1 MRRLYVILLSLTILF
16 GQFSGSVYGEQ
27 TKVLTGVETQASS
40 PMITIK
46 SLLEGYSKEESWLD
60 QQLASGYSL
69 YLIHKAL
76 EAEKNGGVTAEAW
89 LAQQKVDPPVIGDTE
104 VTVRTEESS
113 NKEDKEPNAKND
125 LQDTG
130 IKRSTALENSVD
142 EAALKHVDLQDAS
155 SLYLNAYGEE
165 AIATATGDV
174 QISNVDMTLP
184 GLIPFNLVRTY
195 DSSRAN
201 EQIGV
206 RFDEGSGTYQN
217 ESSVRKEE
225 LMSSLGRGWRWDLP
239 FITNRAGSR
248 QIYIPSVGTYNL
260 SDSLKL
266 EGYGWNDLTV
276 LTDTSIT
283 VDGISSAYRLSVLNG
298 YDYFFSGE
306 GNLLQIKDG
315 YDNHVDFKYTTI
327 NGVSVLK
334 EISNNEGNSI
344 GFSYDS
350 LTVTVQQKG
359 TDRKIVY
366 EKTPGE
372 FTILSKV
379 TDSLNRSTRFVYS
392 IQNSRFNF
400 LPGLSGDFEKQGV
413 NRTALLVQM
422 ISPSSAALELNYET
436 SLKKIGS
443 SATEYV
449 FKVRS
454 RKNTYSTT
462 SGEQILGNVTLAY
475 SGEDLNSYGQS
486 AAWTTTVQAGRVKEV
501 YNFSKSFGGDDQPEL
516 LRLKQN
522 LQEGDGY
529 SYKTSYTYDEKVNRN
544 TPIQVEESKEQSG
557 SASEKLVTTYA
568 FDDTGLITSA
578 KLSTGQEINYNYKT
592 SAAPYHWKLPL
603 WTEVKVNDT
612 LRRIT
617 QYSYDPKGTETQVT
631 VNNGWGGL
639 LLAQTDRVVDSK
651 GRIIKTITKD
661 ETNDIQS
668 SFTYESPYGSYLP
681 SSRSIIVHD
690 ALSKT
695 ETVTDKFDYT
705 SAGQI
710 QTLTDGSGQKQTYE
724 YDAGGRVTKI
734 LFKDGTQATTAYDDF
749 NNRITR
755 TAPDGIITK
764 EQYNPFGLL
773 AEEQTADSVYKYT
786 YDNEGNITSSTDAE
800 NNITKY
806 DTDAFG
812 RLTKTNYADGTSS
825 NVTYNVVEGT
835 TTYTDPAGNKIRE
848 KKDLLGRPLATEE
861 WKNGAFTSLEKREY
875 DLAGDVTAVID
886 GNGQRTQYTYD
897 ALGNISTVT
906 TPDQRV
912 FRYMY
917 SKTSNLTS
925 IMLPTNET
933 VFKQHDEL
941 GRLIKETDSKRQT
954 TTYFYDQRSNL
965 VKLIDRQ
972 GRTTEYTYSNDDM
985 LTGIKGPDISVTYTY
1000 DDMGRRKSM
1009 TDEHGTTSYNY
1020 SAANG
1025 MLQSLSY
1032 PDGTRIEYENN
1043 KQQRIG
1049 YSVTGSKDA
1058 ALQVRSELDN
1068 MNRVIA
1074 MNVTVGSGGSGLRAA
1089 AVSPLDRMTFDYSA
1103 NSMLKGQSF
1112 GNGLRTGYEYNGYDL
1127 SGMQIQQNG
1136 KTQHQFGYTYD
1147 NNKNIIS
1154 RTQNGVTDQ
1163 YTYDPLNRIKSES
1176 GSQNETYSYN
1186 ANGNRVDH
1194 GSGKIYGLK
1203 NAEYT
1208 YDSQNRLTQVQGEG
1222 KKVTYRYDGDGLL
1235 YERTEGDETTRY
1247 YYDDE
1252 AKLIAEANVSV
1263 SGKPETTYIY
1273 VYDLNGELKSRLD
1286 KKTGKLQYYQLNGH
1300 GDVIGLVD
1308 ADGNT
1313 LNSYTYDI
1321 WGGPLTEEETVSN
1334 VLRYS
1339 GEYWDN
1345 TTGLQ
1350 YLRARWYDPGTARFM
1365 GEDTYKG
1372 ELSDPLTLN
1381 LYTYVANNP
1390 LSYVDPS
1397 GYDPEF
1403 GSTAYGT
1410 YVHQQL
1416 GFIFKLVNY
1425 LGKEVAFTER
1435 NVKLVNGKSGR
1446 LDYALQ
1452 VSEHRFEIYELK
1464 PVSWMKEKNP
1474 KLNASAHDQLNG
1486 YINGIN
1492 MNGFRGD
1499 SKARAIAGTTWNPNG
1514 LVMMSPFNPEKEIV
1528 IYSNYALEPGMLY
1541 YGERNKQ
1548 SKESVPEVD
1557 PKTVWDKI
1565 KDFFSAEYYPTD
1577 GVPGPHGLP
1586 SLGGE
1591 KKKSGGFIPFPPGLP
1606 VIPVL

>member
-1 MRRLYVILLSLTILF
+1 MILLSLTILF

-27 TKVLTGVETQASS
+27 AKVQTGEETQASS
-40 PMITIK
+40 PVITIK
-46 SLLEGYSKEESWLD
+46 SLLEGYGKEESWLD

-104 VTVRTEESS
+104 VTARTEESS

-125 LQDTG
+125 AQDTG

-184 GLIPFNLVRTY
+184 GLIPFDLVRTY

-266 EGYGWNDLTV
+266 EGYGWNDLTI

-379 TDSLNRSTRFVYS
+379 TDSLNRSTRYVYS

-462 SGEQILGNVTLAY
+462 SGEQILRNVTLAY

-486 AAWTTTVQAGRVKEV
+486 ADWTTTVQDGRVKEV
-501 YNFSKSFGGDDQPEL
+501 YNFSKSFGGDNQPEL

-544 TPIQVEESKEQSG
+544 TPTQVEESKEQSG

-568 FDDTGLITSA
+568 YDDTGLITSA

-617 QYSYDPKGTETQVT
+617 QYSYDPKGTETQVV
-631 VNNGWGGL
+631 VNNGWAGL

-651 GRIIKTITKD
+651 GRIIKTTTKD

-705 SAGQI
+705 SAGQL

-812 RLTKTNYADGTSS
+812 HLTQTNYADGTSS
-825 NVTYNVVEGT
+825 NVTYNVVERT
-835 TTYTDPAGNKIRE
+835 TTYTDAAGNKIRE
-848 KKDLLGRPLATEE
+848 KRDLLGRPLATEE
-861 WKNGAFTSLEKREY
+861 WKNGAFTPLEKREY

-917 SKTSNLTS
+917 SKTGNLTS

-972 GRTTEYTYSNDDM
+972 GRATEYTYSNDDM

-1009 TDEHGTTSYNY
+1009 TDEHGITSYNY

-1032 PDGTRIEYENN
+1032 PDGTRIDYENN

-1074 MNVTVGSGGSGLRAA
+1074 MDVTVGSGGSGFRAA
-1089 AVSPLDRMTFDYSA
+1089 AASPLDRMTFDYGA

-1252 AKLIAEANVSV
+1252 AKLIAEANVSA

-1321 WGGPLTEEETVSN
+1321 WGGPLTEEETVPN

-1372 ELSDPLTLN
+1372 ELSDPLSLN

-1425 LGKEVAFTER
+1425 LGKEVAFTEQ
-1435 NVKLVNGKSGR
+1435 NVKLVNGKNGR

-1474 KLNASAHDQLNG
+1474 ELNASAHDQLNG

-1499 SKARAIAGTTWNPNG
+1499 SKARAKVGTTWNPNG
-1514 LVMMSPFNPEKEIV
+1514 LVMMSPFNPKKEIV

-1586 SLGGE
+1586 SLGGG

>member
-486 AAWTTTVQAGRVKEV
+486 AAWTTTVQDGRVKEV
-501 YNFSKSFGGDDQPEL
+501 YNFSKSFGGDNQPEL

-544 TPIQVEESKEQSG
+544 TPTQVEESKEQSG

-568 FDDTGLITSA
+568 YDDTGLITSA

-617 QYSYDPKGTETQVT
+617 QYSYDPKGTETQVV
-631 VNNGWGGL
+631 VNNGWAGL

-651 GRIIKTITKD
+651 GRIIKTTTKD

-668 SFTYESPYGSYLP
+668 SFAYESPFGSYLP

-705 SAGQI
+705 SAGQL
-710 QTLTDGSGQKQTYE
+710 QTVTDGSGQKQTYE

-734 LFKDGTQATTAYDDF
+734 HFKDGTQATTAYDDF

-773 AEEQTADSVYKYT
+773 AEKQTADSVYKYT

-812 RLTKTNYADGTSS
+812 RLTQTNYADGTSS
-825 NVTYNVVEGT
+825 NVTYNVVERT
-835 TTYTDPAGNKIRE
+835 TTYTDAAGNKIRE
-848 KKDLLGRPLATEE
+848 KRDLLGRPLATEE
-861 WKNGAFTSLEKREY
+861 WKNGAFTLLEKREY

-917 SKTSNLTS
+917 SKTGNLTS

-972 GRTTEYTYSNDDM
+972 GRATEYTYSNDDM

-1009 TDEHGTTSYNY
+1009 TDEHGTTSYKY

-1025 MLQSLSY
+1025 MLQGLSY
-1032 PDGTRIEYENN
+1032 PDGTRIDYENN

-1074 MNVTVGSGGSGLRAA
+1074 MDVTVGSGVSGFRAA
-1089 AVSPLDRMTFDYSA
+1089 AASPLDRMTFDYSA

-1112 GNGLRTGYEYNGYDL
+1112 GNGLRTGYDYNGYDL

-1252 AKLIAEANVSV
+1252 AKLIAEANVSA

-1321 WGGPLTEEETVSN
+1321 WGGPLTEEETVPN

-1372 ELSDPLTLN
+1372 ELSDPLSLN

-1390 LSYVDPS
+1390 VFCFLRGGLKNRESAINWHEKPPS
-1397 GYDPEF
+1397 H
-1403 GSTAYGT
+1403 S
-1410 YVHQQL
+1410 
-1416 GFIFKLVNY
+1416 
-1425 LGKEVAFTER
+1425 
-1435 NVKLVNGKSGR
+1435 
-1446 LDYALQ
+1446 
-1452 VSEHRFEIYELK
+1452 LK
-1464 PVSWMKEKNP
+1464 VV
-1474 KLNASAHDQLNG
+1474 
-1486 YINGIN
+1486 
-1492 MNGFRGD
+1492 FR
-1499 SKARAIAGTTWNPNG
+1499 IQP
-1514 LVMMSPFNPEKEIV
+1514 I
-1528 IYSNYALEPGMLY
+1528 
-1541 YGERNKQ
+1541 
-1548 SKESVPEVD
+1548 
-1557 PKTVWDKI
+1557 
-1565 KDFFSAEYYPTD
+1565 
-1577 GVPGPHGLP
+1577 
-1586 SLGGE
+1586 
-1591 KKKSGGFIPFPPGLP
+1591 
-1606 VIPVL
+1606 